1 MANYFKDK
9 DFFFGGNKQIK
20 QQFRFG
26 HSDYYEDQKN
36 EL

>member
-9 DFFFGGNKQIK
+9 DLNSFFGENKQIK

-26 HSDYYEDQKN
+26 HNDYYED
-36 EL
+36 